1 MSDSPVRDRLD
12 EKHEHVHERRIEAV
26 KRWVEY
32 IQSEPV
38 DVWGSQQNAV
48 VNGQLEAA
56 QDVGVSAAHQQHV
69 EDVAADILSDHDD
82 ESA

>member
-1 MSDSPVRDRLD
+1 MTDTDERKHLD
-12 EKHEHVHERRIEAV
+12 ENRERVRERRIEAV

-38 DVWGSQQNAV
+38 DVWGPQQNAV

-56 QDVGVSAAHQQHV
+56 QAAGVSAAHQQHV
-69 EDVAADILSDHDD
+69 EDVAAAILAEQDD
-82 ESA
+82 SA

>member
-1 MSDSPVRDRLD
+1 MTDTDERKHLD
-12 EKHEHVHERRIEAV
+12 ENRERVRERRIEAV

-38 DVWGSQQNAV
+38 DVWGPQQNAV

-56 QDVGVSAAHQQHV
+56 QEAGVSAAHQQHV
-69 EDVAADILSDHDD
+69 EDVAAAILAEQDD
-82 ESA
+82 ST